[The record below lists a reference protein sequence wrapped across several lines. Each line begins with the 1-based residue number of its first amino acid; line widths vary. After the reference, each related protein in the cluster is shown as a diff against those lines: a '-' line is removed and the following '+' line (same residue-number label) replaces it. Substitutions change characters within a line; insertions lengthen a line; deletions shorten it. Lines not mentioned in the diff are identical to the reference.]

1 MSSITVGPG
10 LDLHA
15 GSLLHEQIS
24 VKVSALVKGKQKE
37 YDWIAKIH
45 RREHDSANY
54 ARFQVSLIA
63 LIYFSH
69 AEYYYNYNSNNRF
82 ICMLI
87 LFIL

>member
-69 AEYYYNYNSNNRF
+69 AE
-82 ICMLI
+82 
-87 LFIL
+87 